1 MSRERIRRL
10 ETIGPDFGL
19 KIFGCVISATDSYK
33 KPGKIFCY
41 EWALFPRGRSH
52 ILFYTV
58 CVENDT
64 TDLAVD
70 LWDKRPKFTDV
81 VFVVGDR
88 EFHAHK
94 MVLASES
101 EYFKS
106 LLYGKMKEATL
117 KKIRLSKDNVTP
129 DAFEKIL
136 QFVYKKSLDIT
147 EPLEVY

>member
-1 MSRERIRRL
+1 MLSQQPTRIKNS
-10 ETIGPDFGL
+10 EKFFATNGPF
-19 KIFGCVISATDSYK
+19 S
-33 KPGKIFCY
+33 
-41 EWALFPRGRSH
+41 RGRSH

-70 LWDKRPKFTDV
+70 LWDKRPEFTDV

-147 EPLEVY
+147 EPLEVYYIATLSSVFNTFIYIFDGT

>member
-1 MSRERIRRL
+1 MPRERIRRL
-10 ETIGPDFGL
+10 ETIGPDSVL

-33 KPGKIFCY
+33 KPGNFFCY
-41 EWALFPRGRSH
+41 EWALFPWTVT
-52 ILFYTV
+52 LYCFTV

-70 LWDKRPKFTDV
+70 LWNKRPEFTDV